1 MCIQEPHLNGN
12 QTMSTRK
19 RPWGVIA
26 GPIIFFGGLAIFL
39 GVQKA
44 EGIRD
49 QVEDWSYQLEH
60 SAQPVVMDLPV
71 YVPLLVDGN
80 WLGQLE
86 TIVVQRDR
94 PRGIDSLRLV
104 ARISDDEDLKRLDG
118 CALRLQISTGSLEAL
133 TQALRCVPDTKG
145 LISFG
150 YLNVENTDVRVP
162 VLVRLDD
169 LPCNDRRIHLG
180 PCQRFHRNLQ
190 EEMRDLAEELQGSAR
205 ELRAEARRIR
215 NAVRVELR
223 DKVRGIR

>member
-1 MCIQEPHLNGN
+1 
-12 QTMSTRK
+12 MSTRK

-44 EGIRD
+44 GGIKD
-49 QVEDWSYQLEH
+49 QVENWGHQLEH

-71 YVPLLVDGN
+71 YVPFLVGGD
-80 WLGQLE
+80 WLGQLK

-94 PRGIDSLRLV
+94 PGGVDSLRLV
-104 ARISDDEDLKRLDG
+104 ARISDDHDLKRLDG
-118 CALRLQISTGSLEAL
+118 CALRLKISTGSLQAL
-133 TQALRCVPDTKG
+133 THALRCVSETKD

-150 YLNVENTDVRVP
+150 YLNVENTNIHVP
-162 VLVRLDD
+162 VLVQLDD
-169 LPCNDRRIHLG
+169 LPCNEGGIHLG
-180 PCQRFHRNLQ
+180 PCRQFHGDLQ
-190 EEMRDLAEELQGSAR
+190 VEMRDLAEELQGSAE

>member
-1 MCIQEPHLNGN
+1 
-12 QTMSTRK
+12 MSTRK

-39 GVQKA
+39 GVQQA
-44 EGIRD
+44 EGIKD
-49 QVEDWSYQLEH
+49 QVENWGHQLEH
-60 SAQPVVMDLPV
+60 SAQPVVMNLPV

-94 PRGIDSLRLV
+94 PRGVDSVRLV

-118 CALRLQISTGSLEAL
+118 CALRLQISTGSIEAL
-133 TQALRCVPDTKG
+133 TRALRCVPDTKG

-150 YLNVENTDVRVP
+150 YLNVENTNVRVP
-162 VLVRLDD
+162 VLVQLDD

-180 PCQRFHRNLQ
+180 PCRQFHRNLQ
-190 EEMRDLAEELQGSAR
+190 VEMRDLAEELQGTAR
-205 ELRAEARRIR
+205 ELRAEALQIR
-215 NAVRVELR
+215 DAVRVELR

>member
-1 MCIQEPHLNGN
+1 MRTQ
-12 QTMSTRK
+12 K

-39 GVQKA
+39 GVQQA
-44 EGIRD
+44 EGIKD
-49 QVEDWSYQLEH
+49 QVENWGHQLEH
-60 SAQPVVMDLPV
+60 SAQPVVMNLPV

-94 PRGIDSLRLV
+94 PRGVDSVRLV

-150 YLNVENTDVRVP
+150 YLNVENTNVRVP
-162 VLVRLDD
+162 VLVQLDD

-180 PCQRFHRNLQ
+180 PCRQFHRNLQ
-190 EEMRDLAEELQGSAR
+190 VEMRDLAEELQGTAR
-205 ELRAEARRIR
+205 ELRAEALQIR
-215 NAVRVELR
+215 DAVRVELR

>member
-1 MCIQEPHLNGN
+1 
-12 QTMSTRK
+12 MSTRK

-44 EGIRD
+44 EGIRA

-104 ARISDDEDLKRLDG
+104 ARISDADDLKRLNG

-150 YLNVENTDVRVP
+150 YLNVENTNVRVP

-215 NAVRVELR
+215 DVVRVELR
-223 DKVRGIR
+223 EKVRGIR